1 VVILSKTINYH
12 QTSINGKIEY
22 LYNMKKTIVITESQ
36 LKRIQ
41 EQEWSKP
48 DDNNDLVDKA
58 QKDLSNFQKAFD
70 SYYNMIMMVS
80 ISEII
85 NDTEY
90 YTGLLSKL
98 ETLIELVQGKFDYYF
113 DIVESHDFF
122 ERPDEIST
130 LGDLTNDMQDTLYE
144 LKDIKYVLDDML
156 DLTKKISGMQPR
168 NVIKLNENKR

>member
-1 VVILSKTINYH
+1 
-12 QTSINGKIEY
+12 
-22 LYNMKKTIVITESQ
+22 MKKTIVITESQ

-90 YTGLLSKL
+90 YTSLLSKL

-144 LKDIKYVLDDML
+144 LKDIKYVLDDMI

>member
-1 VVILSKTINYH
+1 
-12 QTSINGKIEY
+12 
-22 LYNMKKTIVITESQ
+22 MKKTIVITESQ

-90 YTGLLSKL
+90 YTSLLSKL

-156 DLTKKISGMQPR
+156 DLTKKISGMQPK

>member
-1 VVILSKTINYH
+1 MVILSKTINYH

-90 YTGLLSKL
+90 YTSLLSKL

-144 LKDIKYVLDDML
+144 LKDIKYVLDDMI

>member
-1 VVILSKTINYH
+1 MVILSKTINYH

-90 YTGLLSKL
+90 YTSLLSKL

-156 DLTKKISGMQPR
+156 DLTKKISGMQPK

>member
-1 VVILSKTINYH
+1 
-12 QTSINGKIEY
+12 
-22 LYNMKKTIVITESQ
+22 MKKTIVITESQ

-90 YTGLLSKL
+90 YTSLLSKL

>member
-1 VVILSKTINYH
+1 
-12 QTSINGKIEY
+12 
-22 LYNMKKTIVITESQ
+22 
-36 LKRIQ
+36 
-41 EQEWSKP
+41 
-48 DDNNDLVDKA
+48 
-58 QKDLSNFQKAFD
+58 
-70 SYYNMIMMVS
+70 MVS

-90 YTGLLSKL
+90 YTSLLSKL